1 MATVYGKNLK
11 ISIYGGSHDEHI
23 GVNADGLPCGFEFD
37 LGELQSFMSRRAPGQ
52 NLLTTQ
58 RKEPDVPE
66 FLEGVTKRGK
76 DRAALNGEHFH
87 AVIRNTSARSAD
99 YNGLEFVPR
108 PSHADYAARMKY
120 GEGVDLRGGGHFS
133 GRLTAPMCIVGGI
146 CLQYLRTLGIEIGA
160 HLYSVGGVKD
170 TPFDLAKVSFDDFSL
185 LRERSA
191 FPVLDLEAGEDMK
204 AIIDDARTNKDSV
217 GGIVECAVLGLP
229 AGLGEHMFD
238 GVENR
243 ISSIVFGI
251 PAVKGIEFGNG
262 FECASLRGS
271 QNNDPFCTDGKR
283 IYTKTNNSGGILGG
297 MSSGMPLVFRA
308 AMKPTPSIYCEQDS
322 VDMVSMKPV
331 KLSIKGRHDPC
342 VVQRALPVFEAAAAI
357 AVVDML
363 LDEDAPKISQIKE

>member
-1 MATVYGKNLK
+1 MSTVYGKNLK

-23 GVNADGLPCGFEFD
+23 GITADGLPCGFEFD

-66 FLEGVTKRGK
+66 FLEGVTKFK
-76 DRAALNGEHFH
+76 DDSATLNGELFH
-87 AVIRNTSARSAD
+87 AVIRNTSARSSD
-99 YNGLEFVPR
+99 YNNLEFVPR

-160 HLYSVGGVKD
+160 HLYSIGGVKD
-170 TPFDLAKVSFDDFSL
+170 MPFDLVKVSFDDLSL
-185 LRERSA
+185 LRERSD
-191 FPVLDLEAGEDMK
+191 FPVLDFDAGEAMK
-204 AIIDDARTNKDSV
+204 AVIDDARTNKDSV

-271 QNNDPFCTDGKR
+271 QNNDPFCTDGKK
-283 IYTKTNNSGGILGG
+283 IYTKTNNCGGILGG
-297 MSSGMPLVFRA
+297 MSNGMPLIFRA

-363 LDEDAPKISQIKE
+363 LDEDAPKISQTKE